1 MSSIAPDGPLMNI
14 VIRMV
19 VPLRREFGRHLNVS
33 QFMQDP
39 TYARNV
45 LAEALGSNDAR
56 LRDYAQYVNS
66 RMMGARISAP
76 PTVAAAPAVDSPAAA
91 PEAPSADPTEEE
103 LRARVLR
110 KYTTGLR

>member
-1 MSSIAPDGPLMNI
+1 MSSIAPDGPLMNV

-19 VPLRREFGRHLNVS
+19 VPLRREFGRQLNVS

-45 LAEALGSNDAR
+45 LAEALGSRDAR

-76 PTVAAAPAVDSPAAA
+76 PTAAAAPAVDLPALP
-91 PEAPSADPTEEE
+91 PEGRPAESTEEE